1 MKKCYI
7 SLFASI
13 FFITSCTRYY
23 SPSVSY
29 LGNNYTPTSTVDLY
43 FDIESI
49 SRKYLVMGNAEL
61 ILWKNDGEMVKQK
74 IKETALKNGAD
85 GVIFEETQ
93 AIASGSTTSTQTQTN
108 IHDTTILI
116 FLPRY
121 VNTVSTTA
129 TNMKYYFRA
138 RFIKYK

>member
-7 SLFASI
+7 VILASVI
-13 FFITSCTRYY
+13 FTSSCTRYY

-29 LGNNYTPTSTVDLY
+29 LGNNYTPTNTVDLY

-49 SRKYLVMGNAEL
+49 NRKYQFMGNAEL

-85 GVIFEETQ
+85 GVIFDETQ
-93 AIASGSTTSTQTQTN
+93 VIPAGSTTSTQTQTN
-108 IHDTTILI
+108 IHDTTNLI

>member
-7 SLFASI
+7 TILVGVIFAS
-13 FFITSCTRYY
+13 SCTRYY
-23 SPSVSY
+23 PPSVSY

-43 FDIESI
+43 FDIGSI
-49 SRKYLVMGNAEL
+49 DRKYLVMGNAEL

-74 IKETALKNGAD
+74 IKESALKNGAD

-93 AIASGSTTSTQTQTN
+93 VIQTGSTTSTQTQTN
-108 IHDTTILI
+108 IHDTTALI

>member
-7 SLFASI
+7 IIFASVI
-13 FFITSCTRYY
+13 FTSSCTQYH
-23 SPSVSY
+23 SASVSY
-29 LGNNYTPTSTVDLY
+29 LGNNYPPTNTVDLY
-43 FDIESI
+43 FDTESI
-49 SRKYLVMGNAEL
+49 NRKYLVMGNAEL

-85 GVIFEETQ
+85 GVIFEETK
-93 AIASGSTTSTQTQTN
+93 AIPAGSTTSTQTQTN
-108 IHDTTILI
+108 IHDTTNLI
-116 FLPRY
+116 ILPRY
-121 VNTVSTTA
+121 INTVSTTA

>member
-1 MKKCYI
+1 MKKFYI
-7 SLFASI
+7 IILACVI
-13 FFITSCTRYY
+13 FTSSCTQYY
-23 SPSVSY
+23 TPSVSY
-29 LGNNYTPTSTVDLY
+29 LGNNYTPTNTVDLY

-49 SRKYLVMGNAEL
+49 DRKYLVMGNAEL

-93 AIASGSTTSTQTQTN
+93 LVPAGSTTSTQTQTN
-108 IHDTTILI
+108 IHDTTSLI

-129 TNMKYYFRA
+129 TNVKYYFRA

>member
-1 MKKCYI
+1 MKKFYI
-7 SLFASI
+7 IILASVI
-13 FFITSCTRYY
+13 FSSSCTQYY
-23 SPSVSY
+23 TPSVSY
-29 LGNNYTPTSTVDLY
+29 LGNNYTPTNTVDLY

-49 SRKYLVMGNAEL
+49 DRKYLVMGNAEL

-93 AIASGSTTSTQTQTN
+93 LVSSGSTTSTQTQTN
-108 IHDTTILI
+108 IHDTTNLI

>member
-7 SLFASI
+7 VILASVI
-13 FFITSCTRYY
+13 FICSCTRYY

-49 SRKYLVMGNAEL
+49 TQKYQVMGNAEL

-85 GVIFEETQ
+85 GVIFDETQ
-93 AIASGSTTSTQTQTN
+93 AIPTGSTTSTQTQTN
-108 IHDTTILI
+108 IHDTTNLI